1 MADSSGGAGREVE
14 VWREAMRARRTEAAA
29 GAGVPAVRVG
39 APVGRRSLLRGTVL
53 GGLGLAGVTAVGG
66 LLDFLWPRNVR
77 GFGGPVA
84 AGTLE
89 EIPEAGGPPRE
100 FFEGQFWLV
109 HLDGADASE
118 NGSGGGSGL
127 LALWKRCPHLGC
139 SVPWAE
145 AGKAPPGFSE
155 RAWFQCPCHG
165 STYTR
170 AGVRVHGPAP
180 RSMDTMAIAIDAE
193 GRIVGDTG
201 SRQAGGVDN
210 PRRAVPAE
218 PGARSV

>member
-1 MADSSGGAGREVE
+1 MAVPSGRSGREVE
-14 VWREAMRARRTEAAA
+14 AWREALRARRTEAAN
-29 GAGVPAVRVG
+29 GAGVPAARVRPV
-39 APVGRRSLLRGTVL
+39 VGRRSLVRGTVL
-53 GGLGLAGVTAVGG
+53 GGLGLAGATAVGG

-84 AGTLE
+84 AGTLG
-89 EIPEAGGPPRE
+89 EIPEAGGPPKE
-100 FFEGQFWLV
+100 FIEGQFWLV
-109 HLDGADASE
+109 HLDATDELE

-139 SVPWAE
+139 SVPWTE
-145 AGKAPPGFSE
+145 VGKPPPGRSE

-180 RSMDTMAIAIDAE
+180 RSMDTMAIAIDSE
-193 GRIVGDTG
+193 GRIVVDTG
-201 SRQAGGVDN
+201 VRRTGGLDN
-210 PRRAVPAE
+210 PRRAVPPE
-218 PGARSV
+218 PGARSA